1 MSSRTVRLT
10 AAAAITATATLFA
23 VPGVAVA
30 DPFDDDEGTVQVDS
44 PPAEEPAEEPQ
55 QEPEPQPEPEP
66 EPAPEPQPAPE
77 PEPEPQPEPAL
88 GSAPDSEPDQT
99 GETGPQQDDPGAAPD
114 APGADADTSTGADDP
129 ASPGQASDGDT
140 TPDDTTPDI
149 ASPDIADIDAGD
161 LETASRAEPEFS
173 EATEASATQIEQ
185 LQSLVESE
193 YLSESSSV
201 VTQWDSSWVQ
211 YTQWYQPMLISPY
224 RTPVTIA
231 YVADGRPYITEL
243 APLRPTVL
251 TVPQSGVHSFT
262 AVVNDPAGR
271 VKNVSVGS
279 FSGGGYVP
287 APGQP
292 PPAKPAVPTTYENVL
307 VSFKLGDASYKPV
320 VVKKVVDLGDDPAR
334 SLTKVLLDEE
344 TPAWGTWG
352 PTDSGRRSFTVSLTD
367 RLPGLSTPGTDL
379 PPGYRLQAEERSTA
393 EKADSST
400 PVLAWIAAG
409 LGGIAVL
416 AVIGAVVSARRRRQG

>member
-30 DPFDDDEGTVQVDS
+30 DPFDDDDGTVQVDS

-55 QEPEPQPEPEP
+55 PEPEQQPEP

-88 GSAPDSEPDQT
+88 GSAPDPEPDQA
-99 GETGPQQDDPGAAPD
+99 GETGAQQDDPSTPSD
-114 APGADADTSTGADDP
+114 ATGADPETSPGADDP
-129 ASPGQASDGDT
+129 APSEQAPDADN
-140 TPDDTTPDI
+140 TPDTNPDT
-149 ASPDIADIDAGD
+149 ASPDIADIDADD
-161 LETASRAEPEFS
+161 LETATRAEPEFS
-173 EATEASATQIEQ
+173 EATEASVTQIEQ

-251 TVPQSGVHSFT
+251 TVPQAGVHSFT

-271 VKNVSVGS
+271 VTNVSVGS

-287 APGQP
+287 R
-292 PPAKPAVPTTYENVL
+292 T
-307 VSFKLGDASYKPV
+307 
-320 VVKKVVDLGDDPAR
+320 
-334 SLTKVLLDEE
+334 
-344 TPAWGTWG
+344 
-352 PTDSGRRSFTVSLTD
+352 
-367 RLPGLSTPGTDL
+367 
-379 PPGYRLQAEERSTA
+379 RSTA
-393 EKADSST
+393 S
-400 PVLAWIAAG
+400 PQ
-409 LGGIAVL
+409 
-416 AVIGAVVSARRRRQG
+416 ARRADNLRKRAGVLQTRRRVVQACGRQEGGRPR

>member
-30 DPFDDDEGTVQVDS
+30 DPFDDDDGTVQVDS

-55 QEPEPQPEPEP
+55 PEPEQQPEP

-88 GSAPDSEPDQT
+88 GSAPDPEPDQA
-99 GETGPQQDDPGAAPD
+99 GETGAQQDDPSTPSD
-114 APGADADTSTGADDP
+114 ATGADPETSPGADDP
-129 ASPGQASDGDT
+129 APSEQAPDADN
-140 TPDDTTPDI
+140 TPDTNPDT
-149 ASPDIADIDAGD
+149 ASPDIADIDADD
-161 LETASRAEPEFS
+161 LETATRAEPEFS
-173 EATEASATQIEQ
+173 EATEASVTQIEQ

-251 TVPQSGVHSFT
+251 TVPQAGVHSFT

-271 VKNVSVGS
+271 VTNVSVGS

-292 PPAKPAVPTTYENVL
+292 PPPKPAVPTTYENVL

-352 PTDSGRRSFTVSLTD
+352 PADSGRRSFTVSLTD

-400 PVLAWIAAG
+400 PVLAWVAAG